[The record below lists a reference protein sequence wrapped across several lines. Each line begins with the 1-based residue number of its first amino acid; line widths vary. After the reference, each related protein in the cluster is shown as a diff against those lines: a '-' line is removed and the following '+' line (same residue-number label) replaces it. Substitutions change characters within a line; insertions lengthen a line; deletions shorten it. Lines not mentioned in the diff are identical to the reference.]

1 MLTSSEAVSKWHPD
15 KMADEVAD
23 YLMENVLA
31 VDPKAHTGIEVLLKG
46 DTCVLSGE
54 VKAKHKGNFEYA
66 DWAKYLLFFLEPWKT
81 YHVIDLISRQ
91 SPEIDHAVSHNRF
104 KKTGAGDQGIMVGY
118 ANTTNVYEMPR
129 EYALACEIVRIL
141 ENDTIE
147 NHQTRLLGDAKSQV
161 TLDEHGGIDNMVI
174 SACTSPDWTTKEKYV
189 REYIKRLVLAKQ
201 KDYPD
206 LAVSDLS
213 QTHWLILPGG
223 LWNVGGPDAD
233 CGLTGR
239 KTVADAYG
247 PLVANGGGAQA
258 GKDPS
263 KVDRSGFLMARHI
276 AKDVLLQGDNAKQRL
291 AVSVQLSYAIGVPE
305 PVGVKVVDSN
315 GKDYTAWVRAM
326 YDLTPDGIYK
336 TLDLAHRH
344 FHGLSLWEEE
354 NYGVSI

>member
-91 SPEIDHAVSHNRF
+91 SLEIDHAVSHNRF

-118 ANTTNVYEMPR
+118 ANTTDAYAMPR
-129 EYALACEIVRIL
+129 EYALACELIRIL

-147 NHQTRLLGDAKSQV
+147 NHQQRLLGDAKAQV
-161 TLDEHGGIDNMVI
+161 TIDEFGQVKTLLV
-174 SACTSPDWTTKEKYV
+174 SACTSTGWTDNIKYV
-189 REYIKRLVLAKQ
+189 REYLKRLILAKAH
-201 KDYPD
+201 DYPD
-206 LAVSDLS
+206 LAITDFQDV
-213 QTHWLILPGG
+213 HWLLNPAG
-223 LWNVGGPDAD
+223 LWTIGGPDAD

-247 PLVANGGGAQA
+247 PLVAGGGGAQA

-276 AKDVLLQGDNAKQRL
+276 ARDILKQPKEAKQDL
-291 AVSVQLSYAIGVPE
+291 AVSVQLSYAIGLPE